1 MYRHTETFIRFCRD
15 NFNIELGALRNTSGY
30 QSLSACILDCVYS
43 LRAKYFSTTVPVV
56 ERYAETYMG
65 NNRFA
70 AGNTVN
76 DFIANI
82 DSVGTDSFAS
92 DILKNKQLSGGV
104 LKSEVCY
111 QLAKYLRY
119 LHINTMDDF
128 KNFEC
133 PELLE
138 IVIHSV
144 KGMGDA
150 GTNYMFML
158 AGDPNRCKPDVH
170 VHHCIQEDVLY
181 FLFVYRNFLISI
193 NKHVSGFGYLQWG
206 IHFII
211 HKTKFFGKFV
221 PCIKTR
227 IPAVFKTCLFVFLWR
242 MIDNSG
248 KFQVC
253 ILIFFILKFFMQ
265 TGDSFLI
272 FCFIQLFIQYTFY
285 NFCN

>member
-170 VHHCIQEDVLY
+170 VHHCIQDACGEKISNEECQVL
-181 FLFVYRNFLISI
+181 FTEAVDELRNDYPNLT
-193 NKHVSGFGYLQWG
+193 VAQLDG
-206 IHFII
+206 IIWN
-211 HKTKFFGKFV
+211 
-221 PCIKTR
+221 R
-227 IPAVFKTCLFVFLWR
+227 YQSAR
-242 MIDNSG
+242 N
-248 KFQVC
+248 
-253 ILIFFILKFFMQ
+253 
-265 TGDSFLI
+265 
-272 FCFIQLFIQYTFY
+272 
-285 NFCN
+285 N